1 MYVVRPRSGAQRD
14 MAILS
19 DALKA
24 NNTYLTS
31 LNLQGNQLK
40 ATEATELFQ
49 ALALNTTLTELS
61 LFDNNISDAGARAV
75 QGACGQQC
83 AGEAR
88 PCPKS
93 DR

>member
-1 MYVVRPRSGAQRD
+1 

-31 LNLQGNQLK
+31 LNLQGNRLK

-61 LFDNNISDAGARAV
+61 LFDNNISDAGATELSKA
-75 QGACGQQC
+75 ACGQQC
-83 AGEAR
+83 AGKAR
-88 PCPKS
+88 PCPES